1 MLLTISLLRLIAI
14 LSPYC
19 PIPPHG
25 SIPLDILENGFRFL
39 TRRFPLY
46 LYIWFVTLSAAIAN
60 SCKTIK
66 IMDNNAIDLR
76 RSGQEINIT
85 DTQPK
90 TQFHYSRIIASVLA
104 LNLAPRGTNTPHTV
118 FAHLCTFAS

>member
-1 MLLTISLLRLIAI
+1 MHAFNFLSLKTYHHIAI
-14 LSPYC
+14 LPNTSQS
-19 PIPPHG
+19 G

-76 RSGQEINIT
+76 RSGQ
-85 DTQPK
+85 
-90 TQFHYSRIIASVLA
+90 A
-104 LNLAPRGTNTPHTV
+104 
-118 FAHLCTFAS
+118 